1 MYRGRHIWRS
11 VTRWFAAVS
20 ALVLCAWPVSANAI
34 ASAHYQIQ
42 EDFLGGAGS
51 SVGATSPSY
60 QIQSTSGA
68 TAIGDS
74 ASTTYKTQSGATT
87 TNDPNLSFSVA
98 NPSVSLGALTNASAT
113 TTFTTFSVLNYTSYG
128 YAVTILGSP
137 PSNGTHTLTALT
149 GGGTSTP
156 GIEQFG
162 INLVLNSA
170 LGVGANPSQ
179 VPDSTFSF
187 GAAATGY
194 NTGGTFRYNSGD
206 TIAQAT
212 KTSGQ
217 TTYTIS
223 YLSNI
228 SKFTPPG
235 SYSGAETLICTGTY

>member
-1 MYRGRHIWRS
+1 MYRGRHLWRS
-11 VTRWFAAVS
+11 VTRWFAAAS

-51 SVGATSPSY
+51 SIGAASPSY

-74 ASTTYKTQSGATT
+74 AGTSYKTQSGATT
-87 TNDPNLSFSVA
+87 TSDPALSFSVT
-98 NPSVSLGALTNASAT
+98 NPSVNLGALTNASAT
-113 TTFTTFSVLNYTSYG
+113 TTSTTFNVLNYTSYG
-128 YAVTILGSP
+128 YVVTMLGTP
-137 PSNGTHTLTALT
+137 PSNGAHTLTALSA
-149 GGGTSTP
+149 GGTSTP
-156 GIEQFG
+156 GTEQFG
-162 INLVLNSA
+162 INLVLNSV
-170 LGVGANPSQ
+170 LGVGANPAQ

-187 GAAATGY
+187 GSAASGY
-194 NTGGTFRYNSGD
+194 NTGGTFKYNSGD

-223 YLSNI
+223 YLANI